1 MRLMTRSVALLIG
14 SAFALPASATLLLD
28 TTVNSS
34 FGVSSTST
42 AGNDLPNR
50 PARVY
55 FGQLR
60 ATQTGVV
67 DFFYIGNE
75 AGYTNSF
82 VVEGSTVVSVGQD
95 TFAAPYNIVDSL
107 NVTAGQLL
115 NYGFCTSGGISVTG
129 AGRCAYNNST
139 TSLIRQFN
147 YSGVGTGYR
156 SIGYAALTGFNTSTV
171 GSWTYANPLNGPTSN
186 YWMMLWD
193 DSGAQNDDNHDDL
206 VVIARFR
213 SVSVPEPGTLLLLG
227 TGMLGVSALS
237 WRRRRTSSAS

>member
-1 MRLMTRSVALLIG
+1 MRALTRSVALLSCSMI
-14 SAFALPASATLLLD
+14 ALPASATLLLD
-28 TTVNSS
+28 TAVNSR

-42 AGNDLPNR
+42 AGNDLPNA

-82 VVEGSTVVSVGQD
+82 IVEGSTIVSVGAD
-95 TFAAPYNIVDSL
+95 TFAAPYQIVDSL
-107 NVTAGQLL
+107 SVTAGQLL
-115 NYGFCTSGGISVTG
+115 DYGFCTSGGVSVTG
-129 AGRCAYNNST
+129 AGRCAYNNNAN
-139 TSLIRQFN
+139 SLVRQFN

-156 SIGYAALTGFNTSTV
+156 SIAYAALTGFNTSTV

-186 YWMMLWD
+186 LWMMLWD

-227 TGMLGVSALS
+227 TGMLGVGAVS
-237 WRRRRTSSAS
+237 WRRRRTASAS